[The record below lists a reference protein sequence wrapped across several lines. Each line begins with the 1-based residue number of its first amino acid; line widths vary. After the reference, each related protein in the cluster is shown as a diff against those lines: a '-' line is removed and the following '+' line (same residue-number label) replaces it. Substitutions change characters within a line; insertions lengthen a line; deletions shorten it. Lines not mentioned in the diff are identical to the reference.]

1 MYVDE
6 NERQTLKV
14 IGGETQKVELTSE
27 TFQDDV
33 FDHYLVVKNPTVSHL
48 FFLNFILGLSFCAR
62 KDGRRLRTAID
73 GIRTKHRENASHFN
87 FPDQKNNPIN
97 Y

>member
-14 IGGETQKVELTSE
+14 MGGETQKVELTSE

-33 FDHYLVVKNPTVSHL
+33 FDHYLVVKNPTVSDL
-48 FFLNFILGLSFCAR
+48 FFLNFI
-62 KDGRRLRTAID
+62 
-73 GIRTKHRENASHFN
+73 
-87 FPDQKNNPIN
+87 
-97 Y
+97 

>member
-1 MYVDE
+1 MYIDE

-33 FDHYLVVKNPTVSHL
+33 FDHYLVVKNPTVSDL
-48 FFLNFILGLSFCAR
+48 FFLNFILVG
-62 KDGRRLRTAID
+62 
-73 GIRTKHRENASHFN
+73 
-87 FPDQKNNPIN
+87 
-97 Y
+97 

>member
-33 FDHYLVVKNPTVSHL
+33 FDHYLVVKNPTVSDL
-48 FFLNFILGLSFCAR
+48 FVLNFILVGLSFYAR
-62 KDGRRLRTAID
+62 KDGGRLRTATC
-73 GIRTKHRENASHFN
+73 GMRTKST
-87 FPDQKNNPIN
+87 PGKCVPL
-97 Y
+97 